1 MSASEW
7 FNGRHGSR
15 PSETNNRTIAPSP
28 PNPVSQVDHG
38 PTVSTVR
45 ARRRSPDVGE
55 PTSLVLIM
63 KYSLNIN
70 GQPRTVDVAP
80 DTPMLWVLRD
90 TLELPGTKYGCG
102 VGQCGACTIHLN
114 GVPTRACMTPVSTVG
129 RMKVTT
135 IEGLAAST
143 AKLHPLQQA
152 WTELDVAQ
160 CGYCQAGQIMTAAAL
175 LKDNPK
181 PTNDDID
188 GAMAGNLCRCATY
201 MRIRQGIQRA
211 AVIAAGGKEAAQ

>member
-1 MSASEW
+1 
-7 FNGRHGSR
+7 
-15 PSETNNRTIAPSP
+15 
-28 PNPVSQVDHG
+28 
-38 PTVSTVR
+38 
-45 ARRRSPDVGE
+45 
-55 PTSLVLIM
+55 M
-63 KYSLNIN
+63 KYTLNIN
-70 GQPRTVDVAP
+70 GQSRTVDVPA

-90 TLELPGTKYGCG
+90 HLDLSGTKFGCG

-114 GVPTRACMTPVSTVG
+114 GVPARACMTPVSTVG

-135 IEGLAAST
+135 IEGLAASAT
-143 AKLHPLQQA
+143 ALHPLQQA

-181 PTNDDID
+181 PTDEDID

-201 MRIRQGIQRA
+201 KRIREGIKRA
-211 AVIAAGGKEAAQ
+211 AVIAGTKEAAK

>member
-1 MSASEW
+1 
-7 FNGRHGSR
+7 
-15 PSETNNRTIAPSP
+15 
-28 PNPVSQVDHG
+28 
-38 PTVSTVR
+38 
-45 ARRRSPDVGE
+45 
-55 PTSLVLIM
+55 M
-63 KYSLNIN
+63 KYTLNVN
-70 GQPRTVDVAP
+70 GQSRTVDVAP

-90 TLELPGTKYGCG
+90 HLDLVGTKFGCG

-135 IEGLAAST
+135 IEGLATDAK
-143 AKLHPLQQA
+143 KLHPLQQA
-152 WTELDVAQ
+152 WCELDVAQ

-181 PTNDDID
+181 PSDDDID

-201 MRIRQGIQRA
+201 MRIRAGIKRA
-211 AVIAAGGKEAAQ
+211 AELAGGAKEAAQ